1 MIHLLIK
8 GIEEGE
14 VGIGDSKELI
24 DVEVNTEE
32 NINRQQPAPEIEKVR
47 LVNLGQCQDSNCLSF
62 HIFRCVASP
71 LVSLSVHVCC

>member
-8 GIEEGE
+8 GIEEGA
-14 VGIGDSKELI
+14 VDIGGSKELI

-47 LVNLGQCQDSNCLSF
+47 LVNLGQSQDSNCLSF

>member
-1 MIHLLIK
+1 MIHLLIT

-47 LVNLGQCQDSNCLSF
+47 LVNLGQSQDSKLSQF
-62 HIFRCVASP
+62 PYF
-71 LVSLSVHVCC
+71 

>member
-8 GIEEGE
+8 GIEEGA
-14 VGIGDSKELI
+14 VDIGGSKELI

-47 LVNLGQCQDSNCLSF
+47 LVNLGQSQDSNCLSF
-62 HIFRCVASP
+62 HFFRCKASP
-71 LVSLSVHVCC
+71 LVGLSVHVCC

>member
-8 GIEEGE
+8 GIEEGA
-14 VGIGDSKELI
+14 VDIVDSQELTTPAN

-47 LVNLGQCQDSNCLSF
+47 LVNLGQS
-62 HIFRCVASP
+62 
-71 LVSLSVHVCC
+71 

>member
-47 LVNLGQCQDSNCLSF
+47 LVNLGQSQDSNCLSF
-62 HIFRCVASP
+62 HIFRCKASP
-71 LVSLSVHVCC
+71 LVGLSVHVCC

>member
-32 NINRQQPAPEIEKVR
+32 NINRQQPAPEIEKVS
-47 LVNLGQCQDSNCLSF
+47 LGSVRTQIVSVS
-62 HIFRCVASP
+62 IFLDAKH
-71 LVSLSVHVCC
+71 LH

>member
-47 LVNLGQCQDSNCLSF
+47 LVNLGQSQDSNCLSF

-71 LVSLSVHVCC
+71 LVGLSVHVCC